1 MAKNVVVKKKK
12 KNKRAIQVMVV
23 VAVLVVAMLVPTLIG
38 LRNNQD
44 GGFSLVKTSKEARD
58 RINRLSKVVV
68 ATVNSVKITQLDFE
82 RDVDAEY
89 TELLRRGNARLDQK
103 DSLRANILER
113 LIRDA
118 LILDAANKAGYTLSN
133 TEVQNLVWQDKSQ
146 YYDED
151 EWSTFLNNW
160 DFTEELYAEHVKN
173 QEIIS
178 QYPLQAIGEI
188 VVTEEEILA
197 DYEERLK
204 NTPDLVLEDI
214 RSNIVMMISYTKQAD
229 TYQSWEENL
238 RNNATITYNE
248 PRSQGYIAMVK
259 EDYVEAEA
267 QYRKAMS
274 ALPNDPYI
282 PLNLGLVLIKAGDV
296 NGGFEMIEKAIEIE
310 PVDPYIS
317 LVHGQVLFEQGY
329 VEEARIALLRASEIA
344 TDDIGAH
351 SDIRQA
357 FNVFG
362 FVEEYEA
369 EQELIRQILA
379 INNQNFQQSMGQ

>member
-44 GGFSLVKTSKEARD
+44 GGISYVKTSQQARD

-82 RDVDAEY
+82 RDVDADY

-103 DSLRANILER
+103 DSLRANVLER

-151 EWSTFLNNW
+151 EWATFLNNW

-282 PLNLGLVLIKAGDV
+282 PLNLGLVLIKSGDV
-296 NGGFEMIEKAIEIE
+296 DGGFEMIEKAIEIE